1 MSDPK
6 NPQDMTFHGGHI
18 HTAGLTVKLRSGA
31 GRISCACVTHQ
42 GARDTQEDC
51 SGISEIPENGVA
63 ERFMAVIA
71 DGMGGLPAGAGT
83 SRFAVRELLAADIT
97 GNIPERLCGAFRSI
111 SANIKASGSGG
122 GTTLAAVLC
131 LPEGV
136 YFCSAGDSRIYLQ
149 RGGVLTRLTED
160 GDYFGELLD
169 RVSAGTLTY
178 AQAESDPEKDSLP
191 QYIGSGAYIQP
202 DCSLLPFQPRA
213 GDRLMLCTD
222 GVYNALTENEIMQS
236 LCLSA
241 RGSAEDI
248 LGRILARNYGNQD
261 NFTAVTLEFQPGGY
275 TAEPPQGAESAVP
288 TDYIGGNTAEL
299 TADIARCSRQGGCAE
314 NQDSVYSA
322 NGVYAVADG
331 LGGHSG
337 GAVASAKAIE
347 CLKECPAGI
356 EPEQINS
363 LLQRMNTAV
372 LSLGGGMTTIAAGFA
387 DGKSFRWGNVGDSRV
402 YYFRSGEMIMQTKDD
417 SVCRS
422 AVESGRLNAEQIRCS
437 SNRNRL
443 LKALGSG
450 DSLQLSG
457 QCEPIRIQPGDA
469 FLICSDGFWEYVH
482 EREMEADLRKS
493 PSSREWL
500 RRMLRRHLL
509 RSHDAGDNY
518 SAVVGIFTEK
528 PQDIGVTKRR
538 FTPWLAAGLASAV
551 LLAAA
556 GVLWLL
562 LK

>member
-1 MSDPK
+1 MMSDPK
-6 NPQDMTFHGGHI
+6 NPQDMTFPGGHI
-18 HTAGLTVKLRSGA
+18 HTAGLTVNLRSGA
-31 GRISCACVTHQ
+31 GRISCACMTHQ

-51 SGISEIPENGVA
+51 SGISEIPENGTA

-83 SRFAVRELLAADIT
+83 SRFAVRELLAADIS
-97 GNIPERLCGAFRSI
+97 GNVPEQLCGAFRSI

-149 RGGVLTRLTED
+149 RGGVLTQLTED

-178 AQAESDPEKDSLP
+178 AQAESDPEKASLP

-202 DCSLLPFQPRA
+202 DCSLIPFQPRA

-222 GVYNALTENEIMQS
+222 GVYNALTEDELMQS

-248 LGRILARNYGNQD
+248 LGRILARGYGNQD
-261 NFTAVTLEFQPGGY
+261 NFTAVALEFQSGGY
-275 TAEPPQGAESAVP
+275 TAEPPQDTVNS
-288 TDYIGGNTAEL
+288 TAEL
-299 TADIARCSRQGGCAE
+299 TADIACISRQGGCTE
-314 NQDSVYSA
+314 NQDCAYSA
-322 NGVYAVADG
+322 DGVYAVADG

-337 GAVASAKAIE
+337 GAEASAKAIE

-372 LSLGGGMTTIAAGFA
+372 RSLGGGMTTIAAGFA

-402 YYFRSGEMIMQTKDD
+402 YYFRNGEILMQTKDD

-437 SNRNRL
+437 SGRNGL

-450 DSLQLSG
+450 DSLRLSG
-457 QCEPIRIQPGDA
+457 QCEPIRIQSGDA

-482 EREMEADLRKS
+482 EREMEADLMKS
-493 PSSREWL
+493 HSSREWL

-518 SAVVGIFTEK
+518 SAVLGIFTGK

-538 FTPWLAAGLASAV
+538 FTPWLAAVLASAV

-556 GVLWLL
+556 GVLWFL

>member
-1 MSDPK
+1 MMSDPK
-6 NPQDMTFHGGHI
+6 NPQDMTFPGGHI

-31 GRISCACVTHQ
+31 GRISCACMTHQ

-51 SGISEIPENGVA
+51 SGISEIPENGIA
-63 ERFMAVIA
+63 ERFTAVIA

-97 GNIPERLCGAFRSI
+97 GNIPEQLCGAFRSI

-149 RGGVLTRLTED
+149 RGGVLTQLTED

-178 AQAESDPEKDSLP
+178 AQAESDPEKASLP

-222 GVYNALTENEIMQS
+222 GVYNALTEDEIMQS

-248 LGRILARNYGNQD
+248 LGRILARGYGNQD
-261 NFTAVTLEFQPGGY
+261 NFTAVTLEFQSGEY
-275 TAEPPQGAESAVP
+275 TAELPQNTVDS
-288 TDYIGGNTAEL
+288 TAEL
-299 TADIARCSRQGGCAE
+299 TADIARCSRQGDCAE
-314 NQDSVYSA
+314 NQDCAYSA
-322 NGVYAVADG
+322 GGVYAVADG

-337 GAVASAKAIE
+337 GAAASAKAIE
-347 CLKECPAGI
+347 CLKECAADI
-356 EPEQINS
+356 EPAQINCV
-363 LLQRMNTAV
+363 LERINTAV
-372 LSLGGGMTTIAAGFA
+372 RSLGGGMTTIAAGFA

-402 YYFRSGEMIMQTKDD
+402 YYFRNGEILMQTKDD

-422 AVESGRLNAEQIRCS
+422 AMESGRLSAEQIRCS
-437 SNRNRL
+437 SGRNGL

-450 DSLQLSG
+450 ESLQLSG
-457 QCEPIRIQPGDA
+457 QCEPIRIQSGDA

-482 EREMEADLRKS
+482 EREMEADLMKS
-493 PSSREWL
+493 ASSREWL

-518 SAVVGIFTEK
+518 SAVVGIFTGK
-528 PQDIGVTKRR
+528 PQESGVTKRR
-538 FTPWLAAGLASAV
+538 FTPWLAAVLASAV
-551 LLAAA
+551 LLATA

>member
-1 MSDPK
+1 MMSDPK
-6 NPQDMTFHGGHI
+6 NPQDMTFPGGHI

-31 GRISCACVTHQ
+31 GRISCACMTHQ
-42 GARDTQEDC
+42 GARDEQEDC
-51 SGISEIPENGVA
+51 SGISEIPENGIA
-63 ERFMAVIA
+63 ERFTAVIA

-97 GNIPERLCGAFRSI
+97 GNIPEQLCGAFRSI

-178 AQAESDPEKDSLP
+178 AQAESDPEKASLP

-222 GVYNALTENEIMQS
+222 GVYNALTEDEIMQS

-248 LGRILARNYGNQD
+248 LGRILARGYGNQD
-261 NFTAVTLEFQPGGY
+261 NFTAVTLEFQSGEY
-275 TAEPPQGAESAVP
+275 TAELPQNTIES
-288 TDYIGGNTAEL
+288 TAEL
-299 TADIARCSRQGGCAE
+299 TADIACISRQGGCAE
-314 NQDSVYSA
+314 NQDCAYSA
-322 NGVYAVADG
+322 DGVYAVADG

-337 GAVASAKAIE
+337 GAAASAKAIE
-347 CLKECPAGI
+347 CLKECAADI
-356 EPEQINS
+356 EPAQINCA
-363 LLQRMNTAV
+363 LERMNTAV
-372 LSLGGGMTTIAAGFA
+372 RSLGGGMTTIAAGFA

-402 YYFRSGEMIMQTKDD
+402 YYFRNGEILMQTKDD
-417 SVCRS
+417 SVSRS
-422 AVESGRLNAEQIRCS
+422 AMESGRLNTEQIRCS
-437 SNRNRL
+437 SDRNGL
-443 LKALGSG
+443 LKALGSE
-450 DSLQLSG
+450 DSLRLSG
-457 QCEPIRIQPGDA
+457 QCVPIRIQPGDA

-482 EREMEADLRKS
+482 EREMEADLMKS
-493 PSSREWL
+493 HSSREWL

-518 SAVVGIFTEK
+518 SAVVGIFTGK
-528 PQDIGVTKRR
+528 PQESRASKRR
-538 FTPWLAAGLASAV
+538 FTPWLAAVLASAV
-551 LLAAA
+551 LLATA

>member
-1 MSDPK
+1 MMSDTQI
-6 NPQDMTFHGGHI
+6 PQDITFHGGHI
-18 HTAGLTVKLRSGA
+18 HTAGLTVNLRSGA
-31 GRISCACVTHQ
+31 GRISCACMTHQ

-51 SGISEIPENGVA
+51 SGISEIPENGIA
-63 ERFMAVIA
+63 ERFTAVIA

-97 GNIPERLCGAFRSI
+97 GNIPEQLCGAFRSI

-149 RGGVLTRLTED
+149 RGGVLTQLTED

-178 AQAESDPEKDSLP
+178 AQAESDPEKASLP

-202 DCSLLPFQPRA
+202 DCSLIPFQPRA

-222 GVYNALTENEIMQS
+222 GVYNALTEDEIMQS

-248 LGRILARNYGNQD
+248 LGRILARGYGNQD
-261 NFTAVTLEFQPGGY
+261 NFTAVTLEFQSGEY
-275 TAEPPQGAESAVP
+275 TAELPQNTVDS
-288 TDYIGGNTAEL
+288 TAEL

-314 NQDSVYSA
+314 NQDCAYSA
-322 NGVYAVADG
+322 GGVYAVADG

-337 GAVASAKAIE
+337 GAAASAKAIE
-347 CLKECPAGI
+347 CLKECAADI
-356 EPEQINS
+356 EPAQINCV
-363 LLQRMNTAV
+363 LERINTAV
-372 LSLGGGMTTIAAGFA
+372 RSLGGGMTTIAAGFA

-402 YYFRSGEMIMQTKDD
+402 YYFRNGEILMQTKDD

-422 AVESGRLNAEQIRCS
+422 AMESGRLNTEQIRCS
-437 SNRNRL
+437 SDRNGL
-443 LKALGSG
+443 LKALGSE
-450 DSLQLSG
+450 DSLRLSG
-457 QCEPIRIQPGDA
+457 QCVPIRIQPGDA

-482 EREMEADLRKS
+482 EREMEADLMKS
-493 PSSREWL
+493 HSSREWL

-518 SAVVGIFTEK
+518 SAVLGIFTGK

-538 FTPWLAAGLASAV
+538 FTPWLAAVLASAV